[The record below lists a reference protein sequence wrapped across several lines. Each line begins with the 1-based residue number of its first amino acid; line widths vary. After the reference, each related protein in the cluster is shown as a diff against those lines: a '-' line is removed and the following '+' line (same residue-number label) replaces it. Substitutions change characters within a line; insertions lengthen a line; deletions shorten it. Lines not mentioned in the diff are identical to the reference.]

1 MADTYNGVPIMTD
14 CKHDEKRRKLIAA
27 TSALGGLG
35 EAA

>member
-14 CKHDEKRRKLIAA
+14 CKHDDKRRKLIAA
-27 TSALGGLG
+27 RAALGGLD